1 MPEYFRYKTIP
12 MPLPQLLHIED
23 RLRRLRRKVPD
34 LPATETLIL
43 RAAMILG
50 RDFNAVLERQLKP
63 AGLTEAEF
71 RMLTGL
77 LAHDGHASAGDL
89 CAALAQSPANLT
101 RISDALVQHGY
112 VSRTPDT
119 EDRRRMLLTLLPAGE
134 ELVQRLLPQITPEV
148 SAAFAG
154 FTAAEKTQLL
164 EGLKRLLGGIDAL
177 NAGTDPAQDEST

>member
-1 MPEYFRYKTIP
+1 
-12 MPLPQLLHIED
+12 MPLPQLLHIEE
-23 RLRRLRRKVPD
+23 RLRRLRRKLPH
-34 LPATETLIL
+34 LPATETLVL

-63 AGLTEAEF
+63 AGLSEAEF

-101 RISDALVQHGY
+101 RLSDALVERGL

-119 EDRRRMLLTLLPAGE
+119 EDRRRMLLTLEPAGE
-134 ELVQRLLPQITPEV
+134 ALIHKLLPQITPEV

-154 FTAAEKTQLL
+154 FTAEEKLQLL
-164 EGLKRLLGGIDAL
+164 DGLKRLLDGIDKL
-177 NAGTDPAQDEST
+177 NAGSDAAQEEGT

>member
-1 MPEYFRYKTIP
+1 
-12 MPLPQLLHIED
+12 MPLTQLLHIEE
-23 RLRRLRRKVPD
+23 RLKKLRRKLPQ
-34 LPATETLIL
+34 LPATETLVL

-89 CAALAQSPANLT
+89 CVALAQSPANLT
-101 RISDALVQHGY
+101 RISDALVERGF
-112 VSRTPDT
+112 VSRSPDT
-119 EDRRRMLLTLLPAGE
+119 ADRRRMLLTLQPAGE
-134 ELVQRLLPQITPEV
+134 ELIQRMLPLITPEV

-154 FTAAEKTQLL
+154 FSAAEKQQLL
-164 EGLKRLLGGIDAL
+164 EGLKRLLAGIDAL
-177 NAGTDPAQDEST
+177 NAGAEPSQDESA

>member
-1 MPEYFRYKTIP
+1 
-12 MPLPQLLHIED
+12 MPLTQLLHIEE
-23 RLRRLRRKVPD
+23 RLQKLRRKLPQ
-34 LPATETLIL
+34 LPATETLVL

-89 CAALAQSPANLT
+89 CVALAQSPANLT
-101 RISDALVQHGY
+101 RISDALVERGF
-112 VSRTPDT
+112 VSRSPDT
-119 EDRRRMLLTLLPAGE
+119 ADRRRMLLTLQPAGE
-134 ELVQRLLPQITPEV
+134 ELIQRMLPQITPEV

-154 FTAAEKTQLL
+154 FSAAEKQQLL
-164 EGLKRLLGGIDAL
+164 EGLKRLLAGIDAL
-177 NAGTDPAQDEST
+177 NAGAEPSQDEST

>member
-1 MPEYFRYKTIP
+1 MPN
-12 MPLPQLLHIED
+12 LPT
-23 RLRRLRRKVPD
+23 
-34 LPATETLIL
+34 TETLVL

-50 RDFNAVLERQLKP
+50 RDFNTVLERQLKP

-101 RISDALVQHGY
+101 RISDALVERGF
-112 VSRTPDT
+112 VTRNPDLA
-119 EDRRRMLLTLLPAGE
+119 DRRRMLLTLQPAGE
-134 ELVQRLLPQITPEV
+134 ELLQKLLPRITPEV

-154 FTAAEKTQLL
+154 FNTAEKQQLL
-164 EGLKRLLGGIDAL
+164 DGLKRLLTGIDAL
-177 NAGTDPAQDEST
+177 NAGAEPSQDESA